1 RRARLPAPGR
11 DESRPYRLAH
21 QARLLTLHKDQS
33 GAETAVSPEQPGHSR
48 PPPLGKRDP
57 PRRYQPSRR
66 RPQRKSA
73 VRGATAAAS
82 PTWAGVIGSK
92 PTAPTNT
99 SPKNTS
105 RTRARLRRKLTSGKR
120 GDRS

>member
-1 RRARLPAPGR
+1 
-11 DESRPYRLAH
+11 
-21 QARLLTLHKDQS
+21 
-33 GAETAVSPEQPGHSR
+33 GHSR

-73 VRGATAAAS
+73 VKGATAAAS

-105 RTRARLRRKLTSGKR
+105 RNRARLRRKLTSGKR
-120 GDRS
+120 GDRWGRSAQTSDRSSATAAATALAVPHSPQNVFRAGLE